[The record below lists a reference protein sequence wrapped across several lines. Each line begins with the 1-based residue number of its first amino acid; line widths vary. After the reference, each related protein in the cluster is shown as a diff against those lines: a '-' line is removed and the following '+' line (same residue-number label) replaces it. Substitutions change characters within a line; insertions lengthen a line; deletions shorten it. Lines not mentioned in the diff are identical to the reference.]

1 MGFEDERPLQ
11 LSADSDLPDLPMA
24 FRLSGSIV
32 QALMKTLGTKLMRI
46 ASLFVG
52 LLATGCAPFLVF
64 PGGELRG
71 TLDSSVID
79 DWGFTDEVEFV
90 QIETRPDRPYSVQ
103 VYGVGS
109 GNAFYIA
116 SQGWRGALGST
127 NRAQWIGHLA
137 VDPRIRLRVG
147 ETLYELEG
155 VRVDDD
161 SEVERVRQLFL
172 EKYGDAAESW
182 GFWRGETEAPRASE
196 AFVYRL
202 DPR

>member
-1 MGFEDERPLQ
+1 M
-11 LSADSDLPDLPMA
+11 SN
-24 FRLSGSIV
+24 
-32 QALMKTLGTKLMRI
+32 LGTERMCSAWL
-46 ASLFVG
+46 LVG
-52 LLATGCAPFLVF
+52 LLGTGCVPFLVF

-71 TLDSSVID
+71 ALASSAID

-109 GNAFYIA
+109 GDAFYIA

-127 NRAQWIGHLA
+127 SRARWIGHLA
-137 VDPRIRLRVG
+137 EDPRVRLRVG
-147 ETLYELEG
+147 ETLYELEA
-155 VRVDDD
+155 VRVEDDF
-161 SEVERVRQLFL
+161 EVERVRELFL
-172 EKYGDAAESW
+172 AKYGDAAESW
-182 GFWRGETEAPRASE
+182 GFWRRQPRAPRASE

>member
-1 MGFEDERPLQ
+1 MSNFGTER
-11 LSADSDLPDLPMA
+11 
-24 FRLSGSIV
+24 
-32 QALMKTLGTKLMRI
+32 MRI
-46 ASLFVG
+46 AWLFVG
-52 LLATGCAPFLVF
+52 LLGTGCAPFLVF

-90 QIETRPDRPYSVQ
+90 QIQTRPDRPYSVQ

-127 NRAQWIGHLA
+127 DRARWIDHLA
-137 VDPRIRLRVG
+137 EDPQIRLLVS

-155 VRVDDD
+155 VRVEDD

-172 EKYGDAAESW
+172 KKYGDAAESW
-182 GFWRGETEAPRASE
+182 GFWRRKPKAPRASE